1 MAASMGDLETRRDP
15 DAILRQ
21 IVEGEAAEGDARG
34 KLKLPLGRTA
44 PRFMGHLRGEH

>member
-1 MAASMGDLETRRDP
+1 MT
-15 DAILRQ
+15 AI
-21 IVEGEAAEGDARG
+21 G